1 MSNSQRP
8 LLKSVASAYEKHK
21 SACHPGLWLDK
32 AAAIPPKQEDSIP
45 DNQKGSKPDLTEV
58 IRLTRAAKTKYVQLY
73 AQLMEDRRSWLERSG
88 AEALF
93 LRASGPLAL
102 HLARA
107 NALENAGVCL
117 HPVYG
122 FACLPGSGL
131 KGLAH
136 AFACE
141 HWLPTQADKQTAWQE
156 ICAVFGWAP
165 SPWLRE
171 LAKRH
176 GVEPPENQSAGAIL
190 FHDAWPAEWPEL
202 ILDIVNSH
210 HSQYYGAADNNVPPP
225 GDWENPIPVYFPA
238 IKPGAEFHFPLQPRE
253 AFAAERAEEAR
264 RLLGLA
270 RQWLAS
276 GLYHLGAGAKTNA
289 GYGRFE
295 KPAESEA
302 ITIHSLSPQTAT
314 FECELEL
321 VTPAFLAGASQTAED
336 CDLRPA
342 TLRGLLRWWWRTMHS
357 SHLSMKSLRELESA
371 LWGSA
376 EQGGALSLFVEPI
389 TLIPPSAFK
398 NLRKSPDRF
407 WEVNDQFKKKH
418 NIGNSPKGQTQGFFY
433 TSFGM
438 AEWNSNTK
446 RWQPD
451 RFYIEPGAQWRVRIV
466 AKAIHK
472 QNLRSQE
479 VLSEAISAL
488 SLLVAFGGIGAK
500 GRKGYGSLQW
510 KTNRPEMIPTTTQE
524 LLKHVYDH
532 AKRFRDQGKASR
544 PENQQNTESASL
556 DSILPV
562 MEIKTPWIDP
572 WFLLDRLGIAYQGF
586 TQDSSLSGYGKHC
599 PAKVALGLPRQIH
612 GPKRTPMKHQNAQ
625 THKPPQILRCPK
637 GDRHP
642 SPFHF
647 HVAKNPDSTLSIG
660 ILLFPSSVLPDL
672 ESSKK
677 ILSELRTHLEKAL
690 SEEIKK
696 YPLPGNPPTPPA
708 PITPKSQRSQPTAAP
723 VERDPVEELL
733 KKHPPQRFPASS
745 KGTHQQLIKALES
758 FQKEHPQRITEAC
771 QKYRDAIYPNPKEDK
786 SFKKDP
792 LFQFL
797 FQRAPRI
804 V

>member
-8 LLKSVASAYEKHK
+8 LLKSVASAYERHK

-32 AAAIPPKQEDSIP
+32 AAAPPRKQEDSIP
-45 DNQKGSKPDLTEV
+45 DDQKGSKPDLTEV
-58 IRLTRAAKTKYVQLY
+58 IRLTRAAKTMYVQLY
-73 AQLMEDRRSWLERSG
+73 AQLLADRRSWLERSG
-88 AEALF
+88 AVTLS
-93 LRASGPLAL
+93 LRTSGLLAL

-107 NALENAGVCL
+107 SALENAGVCL

-141 HWLPTQADKQTAWQE
+141 HWLPAQAGKQTAWQE

-238 IKPGAEFHFPLQPRE
+238 IKPGVAFHFPLQPRE

-357 SHLSMKSLRELESA
+357 HALAPSVLKKLESA
-371 LWGSA
+371 IWGSS
-376 EQGGALSLFVEPI
+376 ESGGAVSIKVVRLTEIASQECLLLDKPEIARRHKLPQPPDKKTTQGASYLAFGMDDNVRERPGSPPTRRQRYWLSPLHRWKISLIVRKAQFNGLEIHAQEVMEQARLSLQLMVNFGGAGSKAGKGWGSLSCRPLSQEPQQ
-389 TLIPPSAFK
+389 LINLIKRHSAEFRKKISIDIGRYSNSDTPALEYCLPPLEISSKCQNPWLAVDWLGASYQSFC
-398 NLRKSPDRF
+398 
-407 WEVNDQFKKKH
+407 KKH
-418 NIGNSPKGQTQGFFY
+418 KHQ
-433 TSFGM
+433 
-438 AEWNSNTK
+438 AKK
-446 RWQPD
+446 R
-451 RFYIEPGAQWRVRIV
+451 
-466 AKAIHK
+466 
-472 QNLRSQE
+472 S
-479 VLSEAISAL
+479 
-488 SLLVAFGGIGAK
+488 
-500 GRKGYGSLQW
+500 
-510 KTNRPEMIPTTTQE
+510 
-524 LLKHVYDH
+524 
-532 AKRFRDQGKASR
+532 
-544 PENQQNTESASL
+544 
-556 DSILPV
+556 
-562 MEIKTPWIDP
+562 
-572 WFLLDRLGIAYQGF
+572 
-586 TQDSSLSGYGKHC
+586 
-599 PAKVALGLPRQIH
+599 LGLPRRI
-612 GPKRTPMKHQNAQ
+612 GEPVSGDFTPSGELGKIWKNANPKQKAE
-625 THKPPQILRCPK
+625 I
-637 GDRHP
+637 RHP
-642 SPFHF
+642 SPFRFHF
-647 HVAKNPDSTLSIG
+647 DRNDKGEL
-660 ILLFPSSVLPDL
+660 ILRALFIPSSVLPDI
-672 ESSKK
+672 ESSKE
-677 ILSELRTHLEKAL
+677 ILSDLKKHLETAL

-708 PITPKSQRSQPTAAP
+708 PITAKSQPLQPTAAP

-745 KGTHQQLIKALES
+745 KGTHQQLIKSLES
-758 FQKEHPQRITEAC
+758 FEKEHPQRITEAC

-797 FQRAPRI
+797 IQRAPRI